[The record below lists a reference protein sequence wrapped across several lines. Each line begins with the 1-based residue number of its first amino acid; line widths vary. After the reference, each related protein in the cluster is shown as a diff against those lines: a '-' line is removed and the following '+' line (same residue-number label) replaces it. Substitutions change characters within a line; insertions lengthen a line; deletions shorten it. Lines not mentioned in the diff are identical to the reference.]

1 MAGFAGPQHHVR
13 QARMKTEQGHRA
25 AMGREPALMI
35 DRVEI
40 AEQRAGLRVGGG
52 GRRVEPGER
61 GRIASAPARE
71 LQGDRRQIGLE
82 DLRRREWRQQALLVL
97 GPEAI
102 ANAGLEPTGAPAAL
116 FGSRL
121 GNPLCDEPGHARS
134 RIEAGPA
141 HQARV
146 DHHTNAVDG

>member
-1 MAGFAGPQHHVR
+1 
-13 QARMKTEQGHRA
+13 MKTERGHRM

-40 AEQRAGLRVGGG
+40 AEQRAGLRVGGDG
-52 GRRVEPGER
+52 WRVEPGER
-61 GRIASAPARE
+61 GRIAGTPARE
-71 LQGDRRQIGLE
+71 LQRDRPQISLE

-97 GPEAI
+97 GPEAK
-102 ANAGLEPTGAPAAL
+102 ANAGLEPAGATPAL

-121 GNPLCDEPGHARS
+121 GNPLCDETGHARS

-146 DHHTNAVDG
+146 DHHTNAIDREAGLGDRG